1 MNNERLLNL
10 AALQVEYER
19 TIDRDDES
27 VARSDKMNMLTKLCA
42 KFECSYKE
50 FQYLERCLVN

>member
-19 TIDRDDES
+19 TIE
-27 VARSDKMNMLTKLCA
+27 MNMLTKLCA

>member
-19 TIDRDDES
+19 TIDRDDER
-27 VARSDKMNMLTKLCA
+27 VARSDKMNTLTKLCA